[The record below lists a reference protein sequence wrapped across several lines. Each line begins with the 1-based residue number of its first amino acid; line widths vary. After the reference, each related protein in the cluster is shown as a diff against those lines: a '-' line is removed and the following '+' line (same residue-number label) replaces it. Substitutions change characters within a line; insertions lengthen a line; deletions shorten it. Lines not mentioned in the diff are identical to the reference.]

1 MVRAQPMNKTDTAS
15 KPTVLVVEDEAGI
28 ASMLTM
34 ALTFLGFEVVTASHG
49 KAALTQ
55 AVNHRPD
62 VILLDVLLPDMD
74 GFEVCRRLRDTGV
87 TAPVL
92 FVTARDA
99 MADKVR
105 GLELADDY
113 VTKPFDLNEVVARI
127 RAVMRRG
134 RELLPVNDR
143 RLRAGWV
150 ELDQDTR
157 EVWQHG
163 RPVQL
168 SSTEFALLR
177 YLLENTDQVISK
189 AQMLDN
195 VWDYGFRGESGIV
208 ETYIYYLRRKLGD
221 TDQTLIHTVRGA
233 GYLVRTS
240 PPARLGEG

>member
-1 MVRAQPMNKTDTAS
+1 MIQSGTSS
-15 KPTVLVVEDEAGI
+15 KMTVLVVEDESSI

-34 ALTFLGFEVVTASHG
+34 ALEFLGFKVVTAARGSE
-49 KAALTQ
+49 ALALATSR
-55 AVNHRPD
+55 APD
-62 VILLDVLLPDMD
+62 VVLLDVVLPDMD
-74 GFEVCRRLRDTGV
+74 GFEVCRGLRGSGV
-87 TAPVL
+87 NAPVL

-99 MADKVR
+99 VEDKVR

-134 RELLPVNDR
+134 RELTPPNRR

-157 EVWQHG
+157 EVWRQG
-163 RPVQL
+163 QPVQL

-177 YLLENTDQVISK
+177 YLMENAGQVISK

-195 VWDYGFRGESGIV
+195 VWSYDFRGESGIV

-233 GYLVRTS
+233 GYLVRS
-240 PPARLGEG
+240 APPGNLTED

>member
-1 MVRAQPMNKTDTAS
+1 M
-15 KPTVLVVEDEAGI
+15 LVVEDESSI

-34 ALTFLGFEVVTASHG
+34 ALQFMGFEVVTAAYG
-49 KAALTQ
+49 AEALDRAAKH
-55 AVNHRPD
+55 APD
-62 VILLDVLLPDMD
+62 VILLDVVLPDMD
-74 GFEVCRRLRDTGV
+74 GFEVCRRLRGTGV
-87 TAPVL
+87 NAPVL
-92 FVTARDA
+92 FLTARDA
-99 MADKVR
+99 VSDKIR

-134 RELLPVNDR
+134 REIAPANSR

-150 ELDQDTR
+150 ELDRDTR
-157 EVWQHG
+157 EVWRHG

-168 SSTEFALLR
+168 SSTEFALLQ
-177 YLLENTDQVISK
+177 YLLENADHVISK

-195 VWDYGFRGESGIV
+195 VWSYDFQGESGIV

-240 PPARLGEG
+240 PPAQVTED

>member
-1 MVRAQPMNKTDTAS
+1 MIQSDTSSKT
-15 KPTVLVVEDEAGI
+15 TVLVVEDESSI

-34 ALTFLGFEVVTASHG
+34 ALQFLGFEVVTADRGS
-49 KAALTQ
+49 KALALATSR
-55 AVNHRPD
+55 APD
-62 VILLDVLLPDMD
+62 VVLLDVVLPDMD
-74 GFEVCRRLRDTGV
+74 GFEVCRGLRGAGV
-87 TAPVL
+87 NAPVL

-99 MADKVR
+99 VADKVR

-134 RELLPVNDR
+134 RELTPANGR

-157 EVWQHG
+157 EVWRHG

-177 YLLENTDQVISK
+177 YLLENADQVISK

-195 VWDYGFRGESGIV
+195 VWSYDFRGESGIV

-233 GYLVRTS
+233 GYLVRS
-240 PPARLGEG
+240 APPGHLTED

>member
-1 MVRAQPMNKTDTAS
+1 MNKSDTSA
-15 KPTVLVVEDEAGI
+15 KTTVLVVEDESGI

-34 ALTFLGFEVVTASHG
+34 ALQFLGFEVVTADRG
-49 KAALTQ
+49 AKALTQ
-55 AVNHRPD
+55 AAQHAPD
-62 VILLDVLLPDMD
+62 VILLDVVLPDMD
-74 GFEVCRRLRDTGV
+74 GFEVCRRLREAGV
-87 TAPVL
+87 SAPVL
-92 FVTARDA
+92 FVTARDTVQ
-99 MADKVR
+99 DKVR

-134 RELLPVNDR
+134 RELTPSNGP

-177 YLLENTDQVISK
+177 YLLENADQVISK
-189 AQMLDN
+189 AQMLDS
-195 VWDYGFRGESGIV
+195 VWSYDFQGESAIV

-221 TDQTLIHTVRGA
+221 TEQKLIRTVRGA
-233 GYLVRTS
+233 GYLLRTTPS
-240 PPARLGEG
+240 THFTKG

>member
-1 MVRAQPMNKTDTAS
+1 MTRSDTSAKS
-15 KPTVLVVEDEAGI
+15 TVLVVEDESSI

-34 ALTFLGFEVVTASHG
+34 ALQFMGFEAVTAACGSEALDR
-49 KAALTQ
+49 AARH
-55 AVNHRPD
+55 APD
-62 VILLDVLLPDMD
+62 VILLDVVLPDMD

-87 TAPVL
+87 HAPVL
-92 FVTARDA
+92 FLTARDA
-99 MADKVR
+99 VADKIR

-134 RELLPVNDR
+134 REIAPSNSR

-150 ELDQDTR
+150 ELDRDTR
-157 EVWQHG
+157 EVWRHG
-163 RPVQL
+163 QPVQL

-177 YLLENTDQVISK
+177 YLLENADQVISK

-195 VWDYGFRGESGIV
+195 VWSYDFQGESGIV

-240 PPARLGEG
+240 PPSHITEG

>member
-1 MVRAQPMNKTDTAS
+1 MNQSDTSSKT
-15 KPTVLVVEDEAGI
+15 TVLVVEDESSI
-28 ASMLTM
+28 ASMLSM
-34 ALTFLGFEVVTASHG
+34 ALQFLGFEVVTAGRGSE
-49 KAALTQ
+49 ALTL
-55 AVNHRPD
+55 ATHRAPD
-62 VILLDVLLPDMD
+62 VILLDIVLPDMD
-74 GFEVCRRLRDTGV
+74 GFAVCRGLRGAGV
-87 TAPVL
+87 NAPVL

-99 MADKVR
+99 MEDKVR

-134 RELLPVNDR
+134 RELVPVNGR

-157 EVWQHG
+157 EVWRHG
-163 RPVQL
+163 ELVQL

-177 YLLENTDQVISK
+177 YLLKNADQVISK
-189 AQMLDN
+189 AQMLDH
-195 VWDYGFRGESGIV
+195 VWSYDFRGESGIV

-233 GYLVRTS
+233 GYLVRS
-240 PPARLGEG
+240 APPEPLRED

>member
-1 MVRAQPMNKTDTAS
+1 MNKSDTSS
-15 KPTVLVVEDEAGI
+15 KTTVLVVEDEASI

-34 ALTFLGFEVVTASHG
+34 ALQFLGFEVVTAARG
-49 KAALTQ
+49 AEALTR
-55 AVNHRPD
+55 AAHRAPD

-74 GFEVCRRLRDTGV
+74 GFEVCRRLRDAGV
-87 TAPVL
+87 IAPVL

-99 MADKVR
+99 VEDKVR

-134 RELLPVNDR
+134 RELTQSNSR

-157 EVWQHG
+157 EVWRHG
-163 RPVQL
+163 QPVQL

-177 YLLENTDQVISK
+177 YLLENADQVISK

-195 VWDYGFRGESGIV
+195 VWSYGFRGESGIV

-233 GYLVRTS
+233 GYLVRTT
-240 PPARLGEG
+240 PPAQLAED

>member
-1 MVRAQPMNKTDTAS
+1 MNKSDTSS
-15 KPTVLVVEDEAGI
+15 KSTVLVVEDESSI

-34 ALTFLGFEVVTASHG
+34 ALQFMGFEVVTAARG
-49 KAALTQ
+49 AEALARVAQ
-55 AVNHRPD
+55 NPPD
-62 VILLDVLLPDMD
+62 VILLDVVLPDMD
-74 GFEVCRRLRDTGV
+74 GFEVCRRLRDAGV
-87 TAPVL
+87 AAPVL

-99 MADKVR
+99 VEDKVH

-134 RELLPVNDR
+134 RELVTPSNSR

-150 ELDQDTR
+150 ELDRDTR
-157 EVWQHG
+157 EVWRHG
-163 RPVQL
+163 QPVQL

-177 YLLENTDQVISK
+177 YLLENADQVISK

-195 VWDYGFRGESGIV
+195 VWSYDFQGESGIV

-221 TDQTLIHTVRGA
+221 TGQTLIHTVRGA
-233 GYLVRTS
+233 GYLVRTT
-240 PPARLGEG
+240 PPVHPTED

>member
-1 MVRAQPMNKTDTAS
+1 MNQSDTSSKT
-15 KPTVLVVEDEAGI
+15 TVLVVEDESSI

-34 ALTFLGFEVVTASHG
+34 ALQFLGFEVITAG
-49 KAALTQ
+49 LGGEALTL
-55 AVNHRPD
+55 AADRAPD
-62 VILLDVLLPDMD
+62 VVLLDVVLPDMD
-74 GFEVCRRLRDTGV
+74 GFEVCRGLRDAGV
-87 TAPVL
+87 NAPVL

-99 MADKVR
+99 VEDKVR

-134 RELLPVNDR
+134 RELTPVNGR

-150 ELDQDTR
+150 ELDRDTR
-157 EVWQHG
+157 EVWRHG
-163 RPVQL
+163 ELVQL

-177 YLLENTDQVISK
+177 YLLENADQVISK
-189 AQMLDN
+189 AQMLDH
-195 VWDYGFRGESGIV
+195 VWSYDFRGESGIV

-233 GYLVRTS
+233 GYLVRS
-240 PPARLGEG
+240 APPGHLKED

>member
-1 MVRAQPMNKTDTAS
+1 MNQSDTSSKT
-15 KPTVLVVEDEAGI
+15 TVLVVEDESSI

-34 ALTFLGFEVVTASHG
+34 ALQFLGFAVVTADRGS
-49 KAALTQ
+49 KALALATSC
-55 AVNHRPD
+55 APD
-62 VILLDVLLPDMD
+62 VVLLDVVLPDMD
-74 GFEVCRRLRDTGV
+74 GFEVCRSLRGAGV
-87 TAPVL
+87 SAPVL

-99 MADKVR
+99 VADKVR

-134 RELLPVNDR
+134 RELVPAQGR

-157 EVWQHG
+157 EVWRHG
-163 RPVQL
+163 QPVQL

-177 YLLENTDQVISK
+177 YLLENADQVISK

-195 VWDYGFRGESGIV
+195 VWSYDFRGESGIV

-233 GYLVRTS
+233 GYLVRS
-240 PPARLGEG
+240 APPGHRTEG

>member
-1 MVRAQPMNKTDTAS
+1 MNKSDTS
-15 KPTVLVVEDEAGI
+15 PKTTVLVVEDESSI

-34 ALTFLGFEVVTASHG
+34 ALQFLGFEVVTADRG
-49 KAALTQ
+49 AEALARAAQ
-55 AVNHRPD
+55 HAPD
-62 VILLDVLLPDMD
+62 VILLDVVLPDVD
-74 GFEVCRRLRDTGV
+74 GFEVCRRLRDSGV
-87 TAPVL
+87 SAPVL

-99 MADKVR
+99 VQDKIR
-105 GLELADDY
+105 GLEHADDY

-134 RELLPVNDR
+134 RELTPSNGR

-157 EVWQHG
+157 EVWRHG

-177 YLLENTDQVISK
+177 YLLENADQVISK

-195 VWDYGFRGESGIV
+195 VWSYDFRGESGII

-221 TDQTLIHTVRGA
+221 TDQTLIRTVRGA
-233 GYLVRTS
+233 GYLLRTTAS
-240 PPARLGEG
+240 AHLTEG

>member
-1 MVRAQPMNKTDTAS
+1 MT
-15 KPTVLVVEDEAGI
+15 TVLVVEDESSI

-34 ALTFLGFEVVTASHG
+34 ALQFLGFEVVTAARGSEALERAATHG
-49 KAALTQ
+49 
-55 AVNHRPD
+55 PD

-74 GFEVCRRLRDTGV
+74 GFEVCRRLREAGV
-87 TAPVL
+87 SAPVL

-99 MADKVR
+99 VEDKVR

-134 RELLPVNDR
+134 RELPANGR
-143 RLRAGWV
+143 RLKAGWV

-177 YLLENTDQVISK
+177 YLLENADQVLSK

-195 VWDYGFRGESGIV
+195 VWSYDFQGESGIV

-233 GYLVRTS
+233 GYLVRSS
-240 PPARLGEG
+240 PPAQSAEG

>member
-1 MVRAQPMNKTDTAS
+1 MSSKT
-15 KPTVLVVEDEAGI
+15 TVLVVEDESSI

-34 ALTFLGFEVVTASHG
+34 ALQFLGFEVVTAARGSE
-49 KAALTQ
+49 ALTL
-55 AVNHRPD
+55 ATSRSPD
-62 VILLDVLLPDMD
+62 VVLLDVVLPDMD
-74 GFEVCRRLRDTGV
+74 GFDVCRGLRSAGV
-87 TAPVL
+87 NAPVL

-99 MADKVR
+99 VEDKVR

-134 RELLPVNDR
+134 RELTPANGR

-150 ELDQDTR
+150 ELNQDTR
-157 EVWQHG
+157 EVWRHG
-163 RPVQL
+163 EPVQL

-177 YLLENTDQVISK
+177 YLLENADQVISK

-195 VWDYGFRGESGIV
+195 VWSYDFRGESGIV

-233 GYLVRTS
+233 GYLVRS
-240 PPARLGEG
+240 APPGHLTEG

>member
-1 MVRAQPMNKTDTAS
+1 MNKSDTSAMT
-15 KPTVLVVEDEAGI
+15 TVLVVEDESSI

-34 ALTFLGFEVVTASHG
+34 ALQFMGFEVVTAARGSEALEQAAAHG
-49 KAALTQ
+49 
-55 AVNHRPD
+55 PD

-74 GFEVCRRLRDTGV
+74 GFEVCRRLRVAGV
-87 TAPVL
+87 SAPVL

-99 MADKVR
+99 VEDKVR

-134 RELLPVNDR
+134 RELPANGR
-143 RLRAGWV
+143 RLKAGWV

-177 YLLENTDQVISK
+177 YLLENADQVLSK

-195 VWDYGFRGESGIV
+195 VWSYDFQGESGIV

-233 GYLVRTS
+233 GYLVRSS
-240 PPARLGEG
+240 PPAPSVEG

>member
-1 MVRAQPMNKTDTAS
+1 MNKSDTSAMT
-15 KPTVLVVEDEAGI
+15 TVLVVEDESSI

-34 ALTFLGFEVVTASHG
+34 ALQFLGFEVVTAARGSEALERAATHG
-49 KAALTQ
+49 
-55 AVNHRPD
+55 PD

-74 GFEVCRRLRDTGV
+74 GFEVCRRLREAGV
-87 TAPVL
+87 SAPVL

-99 MADKVR
+99 VEDKVR

-134 RELLPVNDR
+134 RELPANGR
-143 RLRAGWV
+143 RLKAGWV

-177 YLLENTDQVISK
+177 YLLENADQVLSK

-195 VWDYGFRGESGIV
+195 VWSYDFQGESGIV

-233 GYLVRTS
+233 GYLVRSS
-240 PPARLGEG
+240 PPAQSAEG

>member
-1 MVRAQPMNKTDTAS
+1 MTRSDTS
-15 KPTVLVVEDEAGI
+15 PKSTVLVVEDEASI

-34 ALTFLGFEVVTASHG
+34 ALQFMGFEVVTAARG
-49 KAALTQ
+49 GEALTRAAQ
-55 AVNHRPD
+55 HGPD
-62 VILLDVLLPDMD
+62 VILLDVVLPDMD

-87 TAPVL
+87 AAPVL

-99 MADKVR
+99 VADKIR

-134 RELLPVNDR
+134 REVTSANGR

-150 ELDQDTR
+150 ELDRDTR
-157 EVWQHG
+157 EVWRHG
-163 RPVQL
+163 QPVQL

-177 YLLENTDQVISK
+177 YLMENADQVISK

-195 VWDYGFRGESGIV
+195 VWSYDFQGESGIV

-221 TDQTLIHTVRGA
+221 TDQSLIHTVRGA
-233 GYLVRTS
+233 GYLVRTT
-240 PPARLGEG
+240 PPAHPAEG

>member
-1 MVRAQPMNKTDTAS
+1 MIQSDTSSKT
-15 KPTVLVVEDEAGI
+15 TVLVVEDEASI

-34 ALTFLGFEVVTASHG
+34 ALQFLGFEVVTAARG
-49 KAALTQ
+49 DEAL
-55 AVNHRPD
+55 ALAISRAPD
-62 VILLDVLLPDMD
+62 VVLLDVVLPDMD
-74 GFEVCRRLRDTGV
+74 GFEVCHGLRGAGV
-87 TAPVL
+87 NVPVL

-99 MADKVR
+99 VEDKVR

-134 RELLPVNDR
+134 RELTPANGR

-157 EVWQHG
+157 EVWRHG
-163 RPVQL
+163 QPVQL

-177 YLLENTDQVISK
+177 YLLENADHVISR

-195 VWDYGFRGESGIV
+195 VWSYDFRGESGIV

-233 GYLVRTS
+233 GYLVRS
-240 PPARLGEG
+240 APPGHVTED

>member
-1 MVRAQPMNKTDTAS
+1 MNQSDTSSKT
-15 KPTVLVVEDEAGI
+15 TVLVVEDESSI
-28 ASMLTM
+28 ASMLSM
-34 ALTFLGFEVVTASHG
+34 ALQFLGFEVVTAGRGSE
-49 KAALTQ
+49 ALALAT
-55 AVNHRPD
+55 HRAPD
-62 VILLDVLLPDMD
+62 VILLDIVLPDMD
-74 GFEVCRRLRDTGV
+74 GFAVCRGLRGAGV
-87 TAPVL
+87 NAPVL

-99 MADKVR
+99 MEDKVR

-134 RELLPVNDR
+134 RELVPVNGR

-157 EVWQHG
+157 EVWRHG
-163 RPVQL
+163 ELVQL

-177 YLLENTDQVISK
+177 YLLKNADQVISK
-189 AQMLDN
+189 AQMLDH
-195 VWDYGFRGESGIV
+195 VWSYDFRGESGIV

-233 GYLVRTS
+233 GYLVRST
-240 PPARLGEG
+240 PPEPVRED

>member
-1 MVRAQPMNKTDTAS
+1 MNKTDTAPKS
-15 KPTVLVVEDEAGI
+15 TVLVVEDEVSI

-34 ALTFLGFEVVTASHG
+34 ALQFLGFDVVTASCG
-49 KAALTQ
+49 KEALTRAMQ
-55 AVNHRPD
+55 HSPD
-62 VILLDVLLPDMD
+62 VILLDVVMPGMD
-74 GFEVCRRLRDTGV
+74 GFEVCRRLREAGV
-87 TAPVL
+87 IAPVL

-99 MADKVR
+99 VADKVR

-134 RELLPVNDR
+134 RELIPVNDR
-143 RLRAGWV
+143 KLRAGWV
-150 ELDQDTR
+150 ELDRDTR
-157 EVWQHG
+157 EVWRHG
-163 RPVQL
+163 QPVQL
-168 SSTEFALLR
+168 SSTEFALLS

-221 TDQTLIHTVRGA
+221 TEQTLIRTVRGA
-233 GYLVRTS
+233 GYLVRTA
-240 PPARLGEG
+240 PPARLREG

>member
-1 MVRAQPMNKTDTAS
+1 MNKSDTSA
-15 KPTVLVVEDEAGI
+15 KTTVLVVEDESSI

-34 ALTFLGFEVVTASHG
+34 ALQFLGFEVVTADRG
-49 KAALTQ
+49 AEALAQAAQ
-55 AVNHRPD
+55 RAPD
-62 VILLDVLLPDMD
+62 VILLDVVLPDMD
-74 GFEVCRRLRDTGV
+74 GFDVCRRLREAGV
-87 TAPVL
+87 SAPVL

-99 MADKVR
+99 VRDKVR

-113 VTKPFDLNEVVARI
+113 VTKPFDLSEVVARI

-134 RELLPVNDR
+134 RELTPSSGP

-150 ELDQDTR
+150 ELDQNTR

-177 YLLENTDQVISK
+177 FLLENADHVISK

-195 VWDYGFRGESGIV
+195 VWSYDFQGESAIV

-221 TDQTLIHTVRGA
+221 TEQRLIRTVRGA
-233 GYLVRTS
+233 GYLLRTTPS
-240 PPARLGEG
+240 AHVTEG

>member
-1 MVRAQPMNKTDTAS
+1 MIQSDTSSKT
-15 KPTVLVVEDEAGI
+15 TVLVVEDESSI

-34 ALTFLGFEVVTASHG
+34 ALQFLGFAVITADRGS
-49 KAALTQ
+49 KALALATSC
-55 AVNHRPD
+55 APD
-62 VILLDVLLPDMD
+62 VVLLDVVLPDMD
-74 GFEVCRRLRDTGV
+74 GFEVCRSLRGAGV
-87 TAPVL
+87 NAPVL

-99 MADKVR
+99 VADKVR

-134 RELLPVNDR
+134 RELTPANGR

-157 EVWQHG
+157 EVWRHG
-163 RPVQL
+163 QPVQL

-177 YLLENTDQVISK
+177 YLLENADQVLSK

-195 VWDYGFRGESGIV
+195 VWSYDFRGESGIV

-233 GYLVRTS
+233 GYLVRS
-240 PPARLGEG
+240 APPGHLTEG

>member
-1 MVRAQPMNKTDTAS
+1 MNQSDTSSKT
-15 KPTVLVVEDEAGI
+15 TVLVVEDESSI

-34 ALTFLGFEVVTASHG
+34 ALQFLGFEVITAG
-49 KAALTQ
+49 RGGEALALAADR
-55 AVNHRPD
+55 APNV
-62 VILLDVLLPDMD
+62 VLLDVVLPDMD
-74 GFEVCRRLRDTGV
+74 GFEVCRGLRGAGV
-87 TAPVL
+87 NAPVL

-99 MADKVR
+99 VEDKVR

-134 RELLPVNDR
+134 RELTPVNSR

-157 EVWQHG
+157 EVWRHG
-163 RPVQL
+163 ELVQL

-177 YLLENTDQVISK
+177 YLLENADQVISK
-189 AQMLDN
+189 AQMLDH
-195 VWDYGFRGESGIV
+195 VWSYDFRGESGIV

-221 TDQTLIHTVRGA
+221 TGQTLIHTVRGA
-233 GYLVRTS
+233 GYLVRS
-240 PPARLGEG
+240 APPGHLRED

>member
-1 MVRAQPMNKTDTAS
+1 MTRSDTSAKS
-15 KPTVLVVEDEAGI
+15 TVLVVEDESSI

-34 ALTFLGFEVVTASHG
+34 ALQFMGFEVVTAACG
-49 KAALTQ
+49 TEALDRAARH
-55 AVNHRPD
+55 APD
-62 VILLDVLLPDMD
+62 VILLDVVLPDMD

-87 TAPVL
+87 HTPVL

-99 MADKVR
+99 VSDKIR

-134 RELLPVNDR
+134 RELTPSNSR

-150 ELDQDTR
+150 ELDRDTR
-157 EVWQHG
+157 EVWRHG
-163 RPVQL
+163 QPVQL
-168 SSTEFALLR
+168 SSTEFALLQ
-177 YLLENTDQVISK
+177 YLLENADQVISK

-195 VWDYGFRGESGIV
+195 VWSYDFQGESGIV

-221 TDQTLIHTVRGA
+221 TDQSLIHTVRGA

-240 PPARLGEG
+240 PPSYVTEG

>member
-1 MVRAQPMNKTDTAS
+1 MNKSDTSA
-15 KPTVLVVEDEAGI
+15 KTTVLVVEDESGI

-34 ALTFLGFEVVTASHG
+34 ALQFLGFEVVTADRG
-49 KAALTQ
+49 AKALTQ
-55 AVNHRPD
+55 AAQHAPD
-62 VILLDVLLPDMD
+62 VILLDVVLPDMD
-74 GFEVCRRLRDTGV
+74 GFEVCRRLREAGV
-87 TAPVL
+87 SAPVL
-92 FVTARDA
+92 FVTARDTVQ
-99 MADKVR
+99 DKVR

-134 RELLPVNDR
+134 RELTPSNGP

-177 YLLENTDQVISK
+177 YLLENADQVISK
-189 AQMLDN
+189 AQMLDS
-195 VWDYGFRGESGIV
+195 VWSYDFQGESAIV

-221 TDQTLIHTVRGA
+221 TEQKLIRTVRGA
-233 GYLVRTS
+233 GDLLRTTPS
-240 PPARLGEG
+240 THLTEG

>member
-1 MVRAQPMNKTDTAS
+1 MTRSDTPAKS
-15 KPTVLVVEDEAGI
+15 TVLVVEDESSI

-34 ALTFLGFEVVTASHG
+34 ALQFMGFDVVTAVCG
-49 KAALTQ
+49 AEALAQAARH
-55 AVNHRPD
+55 APD
-62 VILLDVLLPDMD
+62 VILLDVVLPDMD
-74 GFEVCRRLRDTGV
+74 GFEVCRRLRETGV
-87 TAPVL
+87 QAPVL

-99 MADKVR
+99 VSDKIR

-134 RELLPVNDR
+134 RELVPSNSR

-150 ELDQDTR
+150 ELDRDTR
-157 EVWQHG
+157 EVWRHG
-163 RPVQL
+163 QPVQL

-177 YLLENTDQVISK
+177 YLLENADQVISK

-195 VWDYGFRGESGIV
+195 VWSYDFQGESGIV

-221 TDQTLIHTVRGA
+221 TDQSLIHTVRGA
-233 GYLVRTS
+233 GYLVRSS
-240 PPARLGEG
+240 PPPPVPEG

>member
-1 MVRAQPMNKTDTAS
+1 MNKSDTSA
-15 KPTVLVVEDEAGI
+15 KTTVLVVEDESGI

-34 ALTFLGFEVVTASHG
+34 ALQFLGFEVVTADRG
-49 KAALTQ
+49 AKALTQ
-55 AVNHRPD
+55 AAQHAPD
-62 VILLDVLLPDMD
+62 VILLDVVLPDMD
-74 GFEVCRRLRDTGV
+74 GFEVCRRLREAGV
-87 TAPVL
+87 SAPVL
-92 FVTARDA
+92 FVTARDTVQ
-99 MADKVR
+99 DKVR

-134 RELLPVNDR
+134 RELTPSNGP

-150 ELDQDTR
+150 ELDRDTR

-177 YLLENTDQVISK
+177 YLLENADQVISK
-189 AQMLDN
+189 AQMLDS
-195 VWDYGFRGESGIV
+195 VWSYDFQGESAIV

-221 TDQTLIHTVRGA
+221 TEQKLIRTVRGA
-233 GYLVRTS
+233 GYLLRTTPS
-240 PPARLGEG
+240 THLTEG